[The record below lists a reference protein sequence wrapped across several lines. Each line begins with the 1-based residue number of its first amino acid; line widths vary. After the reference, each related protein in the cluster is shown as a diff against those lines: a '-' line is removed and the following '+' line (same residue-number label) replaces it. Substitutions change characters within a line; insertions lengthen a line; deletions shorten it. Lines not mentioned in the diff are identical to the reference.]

1 MKTFSIE
8 KCLRHLEE
16 LNNENFITYNEDIAK
31 EIVEARQELK
41 QIKEVL
47 K

>member
-8 KCLRHLEE
+8 KCLRYLEE
-16 LNNENFITYNEDIAK
+16 LNNENYITYNENIAK
-31 EIVEARQELK
+31 EIVEARQEVK
-41 QIKEVL
+41 AIKEA